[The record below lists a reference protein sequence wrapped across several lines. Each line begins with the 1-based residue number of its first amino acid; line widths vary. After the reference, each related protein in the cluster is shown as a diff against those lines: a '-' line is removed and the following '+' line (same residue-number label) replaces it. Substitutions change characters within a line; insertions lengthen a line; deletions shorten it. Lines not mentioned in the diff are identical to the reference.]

1 MDRARAR
8 TRQRP
13 PPREIIDSLSLKVET
28 PSADLG
34 IEVTGAYV
42 SDMMSD
48 VMGNAKDGFLWITIQ
63 VHLNVIAV
71 ASLKNLSGIIL
82 VNSRVPAE
90 DTLKKAV
97 EEKIPIMTTPLSA
110 FDLVG
115 MLYGLGLR
123 CR

>member
-1 MDRARAR
+1 MKL
-8 TRQRP
+8 Q
-13 PPREIIDSLSLKVET
+13 EIIDSLSLKVET
-28 PSADLG
+28 PLADLNK
-34 IEVTGAYV
+34 EVSGAYV

-63 VHLNVIAV
+63 VHLNIIAV

-90 DTLKKAV
+90 DTLKKAI
-97 EEKIPIMTTPLSA
+97 EENIPIMTTPLSA

>member
-1 MDRARAR
+1 MEL
-8 TRQRP
+8 Q
-13 PPREIIDSLSLKVET
+13 EIIKSLSLKVET
-28 PSADLG
+28 PSEDLHR
-34 IEVTGAYV
+34 EVTGAYV
-42 SDMMSD
+42 SDMLSD
-48 VMGNAKDGFLWITIQ
+48 VMGNSKEGFLWVTIQ
-63 VHLNVIAV
+63 VHLNIIAV

-90 DTLKKAV
+90 DTLKKAI

-115 MLYGLGLR
+115 MLYSLGLR

>member
-1 MDRARAR
+1 MKL
-8 TRQRP
+8 Q
-13 PPREIIDSLSLKVET
+13 EIIDSLSLKVET
-28 PSADLG
+28 PSTDLNR
-34 IEVTGAYV
+34 EVKGAYV

-63 VHLNVIAV
+63 VHLNIIAV

-90 DTLKKAV
+90 DTLKKAIA
-97 EEKIPIMTTPLSA
+97 EHIPIMTTPLSA

>member
-1 MDRARAR
+1 MKL
-8 TRQRP
+8 Q
-13 PPREIIDSLSLKVET
+13 EIIDSLSLKVEN
-28 PSADLG
+28 PSADLSR
-34 IEVTGAYV
+34 EVKGAYV

-48 VMGNAKDGFLWITIQ
+48 VIGNAKDGFLWITIQ
-63 VHLNVIAV
+63 IHLNIIAV

-82 VNSRVPAE
+82 VNGRVPAE
-90 DTLKKAV
+90 DTLRKAI
-97 EEKIPIMTTPLSA
+97 EENIPVMTTPLSA

>member
-1 MDRARAR
+1 MKL
-8 TRQRP
+8 Q
-13 PPREIIDSLSLKVET
+13 EIIDSLSLKVEN
-28 PSADLG
+28 PSANLNR
-34 IEVTGAYV
+34 EVNGAYV

-48 VMGNAKDGFLWITIQ
+48 VMGNAKDGFIWITIQ
-63 VHLNVIAV
+63 VHVNVIAV

-82 VNSRVPAE
+82 VNNRVPAE
-90 DTLKKAV
+90 DTLKKAIA
-97 EEKIPIMTTPLSA
+97 ENIPIMTTPLSA

>member
-1 MDRARAR
+1 MKL
-8 TRQRP
+8 Q
-13 PPREIIDSLSLKVET
+13 EIIDSLSLKVET
-28 PSADLG
+28 PSAGLDK
-34 IEVTGAYV
+34 EVSGAYV

-48 VMGNAKDGFLWITIQ
+48 VMGNAKEGFLWITIQ
-63 VHLNVIAV
+63 VHLNIIAV

-82 VNSRVPAE
+82 VNNRVPAE
-90 DTLKKAV
+90 DTLKKAI
-97 EEKIPIMTTPLSA
+97 EENIPIMTTPLSA

>member
-1 MDRARAR
+1 MKL
-8 TRQRP
+8 Q
-13 PPREIIDSLSLKVET
+13 EIIDSLSLKVET
-28 PSADLG
+28 PSADLDK
-34 IEVTGAYV
+34 EVSGAYV

-63 VHLNVIAV
+63 VHLNIIAV

-90 DTLKKAV
+90 DTLKKAI
-97 EEKIPIMTTPLSA
+97 EENIPIMTTPLSA

>member
-1 MDRARAR
+1 MKL
-8 TRQRP
+8 Q
-13 PPREIIDSLSLKVET
+13 EIIDSLSLKVEN

-34 IEVTGAYV
+34 REVTGAYV

-48 VMGNAKDGFLWITIQ
+48 VMGSAKDGFIWITIQ
-63 VHLNVIAV
+63 VHINTIAV

-90 DTLKKAV
+90 DTLKKAI
-97 EEKIPIMTTPLSA
+97 EENIPIMTTPLPA

-115 MLYGLGLR
+115 MLYSLGLR

>member
-1 MDRARAR
+1 MKL
-8 TRQRP
+8 Q
-13 PPREIIDSLSLKVET
+13 EIIDSLSLKIET
-28 PSADLG
+28 PSADLDK
-34 IEVTGAYV
+34 EVSGAYV

-63 VHLNVIAV
+63 VHLNIIAV

-90 DTLKKAV
+90 DTLKKAIA
-97 EEKIPIMTTPLSA
+97 ESIPIMTTPLSA

>member
-1 MDRARAR
+1 MKL
-8 TRQRP
+8 Q
-13 PPREIIDSLSLKVET
+13 EIIDSLSLKIET
-28 PSADLG
+28 PSADLDK
-34 IEVTGAYV
+34 EVSGAYV

-63 VHLNVIAV
+63 VHLNIIAV

-90 DTLKKAV
+90 DTLKKAI
-97 EEKIPIMTTPLSA
+97 EENIPIMTTPLSA

-115 MLYGLGLR
+115 MLYSLGLR

>member
-1 MDRARAR
+1 MKL
-8 TRQRP
+8 Q
-13 PPREIIDSLSLKVET
+13 EIIDSLSLKVEN
-28 PSADLG
+28 PSADLSR
-34 IEVTGAYV
+34 EVTGAYV

-63 VHLNVIAV
+63 VHLNIIAV

-82 VNSRVPAE
+82 VNNRVPAE
-90 DTLKKAV
+90 DTLKKAI
-97 EEKIPIMTTPLSA
+97 EENIPIMTTPLSA

-115 MLYGLGLR
+115 RLYGLGLR

>member
-1 MDRARAR
+1 MKL
-8 TRQRP
+8 Q
-13 PPREIIDSLSLKVET
+13 EIIDSLSLKVET
-28 PSADLG
+28 PSADLSR
-34 IEVTGAYV
+34 EVKGAYV

-63 VHLNVIAV
+63 VHLNIIAV

-82 VNSRVPAE
+82 VNGRVPAE
-90 DTLKKAV
+90 DTLKKAIA
-97 EEKIPIMTTPLSA
+97 ENIPLMTTPLSA

>member
-1 MDRARAR
+1 MEL
-8 TRQRP
+8 Q
-13 PPREIIDSLSLKVET
+13 EIIKSLSLKVET
-28 PSADLG
+28 PSVDLNR
-34 IEVTGAYV
+34 EVKGAYV
-42 SDMMSD
+42 SDMLSD

-63 VHLNVIAV
+63 VHINTIAV

-90 DTLKKAV
+90 DTLKKAI
-97 EEKIPIMTTPLSA
+97 EENIPIMTTPLPA

>member
-1 MDRARAR
+1 MKL
-8 TRQRP
+8 Q
-13 PPREIIDSLSLKVET
+13 EIIDSLSLKVET
-28 PSADLG
+28 PSADLSR
-34 IEVTGAYV
+34 EVKGAYV

-63 VHLNVIAV
+63 VHLNIIAV

-90 DTLKKAV
+90 DTLKKAIT
-97 EEKIPIMTTPLSA
+97 ENIPLMTTPLSA

>member
-1 MDRARAR
+1 MKL
-8 TRQRP
+8 Q
-13 PPREIIDSLSLKVET
+13 EIIDNLSLKVET

-34 IEVTGAYV
+34 REVKGAYV

-63 VHLNVIAV
+63 VHLNIIAV

-90 DTLKKAV
+90 DTLKKAI
-97 EEKIPIMTTPLSA
+97 EENIPIMTTPLSA

-115 MLYGLGLR
+115 RLYGLGLR

>member
-1 MDRARAR
+1 MKL
-8 TRQRP
+8 Q
-13 PPREIIDSLSLKVET
+13 EIIDSLSLKVET
-28 PSADLG
+28 PSADLNR
-34 IEVTGAYV
+34 EVSGAYV

-48 VMGNAKDGFLWITIQ
+48 VMGNAKDGFLWITVQ
-63 VHLNVIAV
+63 VHLNIIAV

-90 DTLKKAV
+90 DTLKKAID
-97 EEKIPIMTTPLSA
+97 EKIPIMTTPLSA

-115 MLYGLGLR
+115 MLYSLGLR

>member
-1 MDRARAR
+1 MKL
-8 TRQRP
+8 Q
-13 PPREIIDSLSLKVET
+13 EIIDSLSLTAVT
-28 PSADLG
+28 PAADLSR
-34 IEVTGAYV
+34 EVKGAYV

-63 VHLNVIAV
+63 VHLNIIAV

-90 DTLKKAV
+90 DTLKKAI